1 MLVDGFTRSIRVPGE
16 YFSSMRI
23 LATKEITEEAT
34 VIFNVRIDQ
43 SRKVVRVNVITV
55 WLVVLLIVWVV
66 YH

>member
-1 MLVDGFTRSIRVPGE
+1 
-16 YFSSMRI
+16 MRI
-23 LATKEITEEAT
+23 LITKEITEETAI
-34 VIFNVRIDQ
+34 IFNVRIDQ